1 MNQEYIIHKELKD
14 MLVYW
19 FEDIEELS
27 SKLTSGNVSHQG
39 ATIRNKAIRCSKFI
53 KEYCKTKN
61 DSITDFE
68 RGQWSVIQNVI
79 SFVQNYQIAAELCR
93 EAGFGYKK
101 IAELQKDCGNNLKE
115 DVNNFI
121 KESKISGTS
130 LKLEE

>member
-1 MNQEYIIHKELKD
+1 MDKKVKEALGSASYLTYHWRQYSFEKLEKEMVRVCGLCDKALGRFKD
-14 MLVYW
+14 
-19 FEDIEELS
+19 D
-27 SKLTSGNVSHQG
+27 
-39 ATIRNKAIRCSKFI
+39 R
-53 KEYCKTKN
+53 
-61 DSITDFE
+61 ITDFE

-130 LKLEE
+130 LKLED

>member
-1 MNQEYIIHKELKD
+1 MNNKVKEALNSASY
-14 MLVYW
+14 LTYHW
-19 FEDIEELS
+19 SQYTFEQL
-27 SKLTSGNVSHQG
+27 
-39 ATIRNKAIRCSKFI
+39 I
-53 KEYCKTKN
+53 KEMARVCGLCDKALGCFKY

-130 LKLEE
+130 LKLED